1 MSLSTT
7 ASKVVANGNGAT
19 TVWPYTFPIPDT
31 ASLQVIYT
39 DANGVQTT
47 LSPSQFSVT
56 GIGSTTGGNV
66 TYPLSGTPIASG
78 TKLTISRVVDYT
90 QSTVLTNQGGFYPS
104 VVEGRFDRVMMA
116 IQQLADRVG
125 RALAGPVSDTT
136 TPSDLPSAAARA
148 NSILGFDGS
157 GNPYAAALVSGI
169 VSVSTFIQT
178 NLFPAA
184 NAAAAQAAIGA
195 APADAQGAD
204 IASATTTN
212 LGAATG
218 NYVKV
223 TGTTTITGL
232 GTVAAGTKR
241 VVEFTGALL
250 LTHNATSLILPNNG
264 ANITTIAGDTAEF
277 ISEGSGNWRCV
288 SYQRATAT
296 GQGNT
301 FVLTSNVVLSTT
313 AGSPT
318 TVVSTAS
325 LAPGNWLILAKLC
338 FNNGS
343 GGNATCTA
351 IISDGTNALSGG
363 EHFNNGT
370 VVEGTIVIPYLATP
384 TVATT
389 YSLLAVASAASCS
402 AVRTP
407 QGSVIVPSAADKMT
421 GITAIRLPS

>member
-1 MSLSTT
+1 MALQTVV
-7 ASKVVANGNGAT
+7 SKVILAGNGAT
-19 TVWPYTFPIPDT
+19 TVWPYTFQIPDA

-39 DANGVQTT
+39 DTTGVQTT

-56 GIGSTTGGNV
+56 GLGTTTGGNV
-66 TYPLSGTPIASG
+66 TYPLSGTPIAVG

-90 QSTVLTNQGGFYPS
+90 QSTVFTNQGGSYPA
-104 VVEGRFDRVMMA
+104 VIEARFDRVMMA
-116 IQQLADRVG
+116 IQQLADRVA
-125 RALAGPVSDTT
+125 RALAAPISDATL
-136 TPSDLPSAAARA
+136 PSDLPSATARA

-157 GNPYAAALVSGI
+157 GNPFAAALVSGI
-169 VSVSTFIQT
+169 VSVSTFIQN

-204 IASATTTN
+204 IASAGTIN
-212 LGAATG
+212 LGAASG
-218 NYVKV
+218 NYVKI
-223 TGTTTITGL
+223 TGTTTITAL

-250 LTHNATSLILPNNG
+250 LTHNAVSLILPNNG
-264 ANITTIAGDTAEF
+264 ANITTVAGDTAEF

-296 GQGNT
+296 GVGNT
-301 FVLTSNVVLSTT
+301 FVLTSNVALSTT

-325 LAPGNWLILAKLC
+325 LPPGNWLILAKLC

-351 IISDGTNALSGG
+351 IISDGTNALAGG
-363 EHFNNGT
+363 EHFNSGT
-370 VVEGTIVIPYLATP
+370 TVEGTILLPVVVTP
-384 TVATT
+384 TVPTT
-389 YSLLAVASAASCS
+389 YSLLAVSTAASCS
-402 AVRTP
+402 AVRSP
-407 QGSVIVPSAADKMT
+407 QGSTIVPSANDKMT
-421 GITAIRLPS
+421 SITAVRLP